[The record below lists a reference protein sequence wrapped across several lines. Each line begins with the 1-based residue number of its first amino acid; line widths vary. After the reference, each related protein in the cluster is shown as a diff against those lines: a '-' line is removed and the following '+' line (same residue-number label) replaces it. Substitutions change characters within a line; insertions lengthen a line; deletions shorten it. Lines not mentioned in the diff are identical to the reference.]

1 VTDTSDAMISYLRT
15 LANVTGEEVRK
26 LKENTVARSIQR
38 GESYL
43 AAGMKTDRFACV
55 VSGLFR
61 FYYCDADG
69 KDYTSWFAG
78 EGSFLPSYA
87 MVSLGITSRYTVEA
101 LEDSVLAVF
110 PFAVLRELEETS
122 SAARSIT
129 RHYLLQTLISYEQR
143 EAALVLDDAET
154 RYREFLS
161 DFAPL
166 EKRLKLHHI
175 ASYLG
180 MSPVTLS
187 RIRKKMNKN

>member
-1 VTDTSDAMISYLRT
+1 MISYLRT
-15 LANVTGEEVRK
+15 LADFTDAEVGA
-26 LKENTVARSIQR
+26 LKKNTAPRRIQR

-43 AAGMKTDRFACV
+43 TAGAGTGRFACV
-55 VSGLFR
+55 ISGLFR
-61 FYYCDADG
+61 FYYCDTDG
-69 KDYTSWFAG
+69 KDYTAWFAG

-87 MVSLGITSRYTVEA
+87 SVSLGIASRYTIEA
-101 LEDSVLAVF
+101 LEDSVLAEF
-110 PFAVLRELEETS
+110 PFAFLRDLEETS
-122 SAARSIT
+122 PAARSIT
-129 RHYLLQTLISYEQR
+129 RHYLLQTLVSYEKR

-154 RYREFLS
+154 RYREFMT

-187 RIRKKMNKN
+187 RIRKKINEN

>member
-1 VTDTSDAMISYLRT
+1 MISYLRRFAEFT
-15 LANVTGEEVRK
+15 DGEVRK
-26 LKENTVARSIQR
+26 LKENTITRSIQR
-38 GESYL
+38 GKSYL

-61 FYYCDADG
+61 FYYCDEKG

-78 EGSFLPSYA
+78 EGGFLPSYA
-87 MVSLGITSRYTVEA
+87 MVSLGTTSRYTVEA
-101 LEDSVLAVF
+101 LEDSVLAEF
-110 PFAVLRELEETS
+110 PFAILRELEEAS
-122 SAARSIT
+122 PGARKIT
-129 RHYLLQTLISYEQR
+129 RHYLLQTLISCEKR

-154 RYREFLS
+154 RYREFLA

>member
-1 VTDTSDAMISYLRT
+1 MTDATDAMIAHLHTLADFSDAEVRT
-15 LANVTGEEVRK
+15 LKKSTVTR
-26 LKENTVARSIQR
+26 TIRR

-43 AAGMKTDRFACV
+43 AAGKKTDRFACAI
-55 VSGLFR
+55 SGLFR
-61 FYYCDADG
+61 FYYCDTDG

-78 EGSFLPSYA
+78 EGGFLPSYA
-87 MVSLGITSRYTVEA
+87 MVSLGISSRYTVEA
-101 LEDSVLAVF
+101 LEDSVIAEF
-110 PFAVLRELEETS
+110 PFQVLRDLEETS

-129 RHYLLQTLISYEQR
+129 RHYLLQTLIGYEKR

-187 RIRKKMNKN
+187 RIRKKMFEN